1 MALDQSLRFLGHTR
15 RVLMIA
21 AHPDDEDTELL
32 TVLARG
38 LGAETAYLALT
49 RGEGGQNLI
58 GTELGPALGVLRT
71 EELLAARSLDGA
83 RQYFTRAYDF
93 GFSKSLA
100 DTWRF
105 WPADSVLKDVVRVI
119 RRFQPQLIVAV
130 FSGTPRDGHG
140 QHQASGWAAREAF
153 RAAADPSRFP
163 ELASEGLSQWKTLK
177 LYQSARFDSDTGVA
191 TLDGGALDRAVG
203 QSFLQIA
210 MRGRSLHRSQD
221 MGVAQRMGPSTVRVR
236 LVEDLTGAGP
246 ALFAGVDTSLA
257 AALGAGAPAPAREEA
272 GRIEALLRGVTPW
285 ATGGLPA
292 AAAAF
297 RALLGAG
304 TGLRAADDQMAR
316 LDAAWIMASGVVCD
330 ATTRLE
336 RVVPGS
342 PADLTLSCWNTGS
355 DPVTV
360 SARVAVLGRDAG
372 SVPGRRI
379 EPGRAVTDT
388 MSIMIP
394 EPAMPTQPYY
404 LRRPLAG
411 AFYAWPDDE
420 PTVWS
425 DAAEP
430 GPVSARF
437 EFGNGVS
444 QIRQVVYRSVD
455 QALGEVR
462 RPVFVVPRVDVHVA
476 PASGLWPTARAA
488 PHEFAVTLRHH
499 AADTTS
505 GIVTME
511 VPAGW
516 PAPAPQPFTLR
527 GPNADVTLRFAV
539 RAGASA
545 GRERFTLSAVA
556 RDTAG
561 HQYTSGTDR
570 VEYPHIRPRQLV
582 TASNMTATIA
592 DIRLPPDGAIAYV
605 RGAADRIPEALAAL
619 GVKLTLIAADSLV
632 GPALARFRTVV
643 IGPRAWETEPALSE
657 QNDRLVAWVR
667 DGGTLIVQ
675 YQQLQYLRGGY
686 APFDLSLA
694 ETPGGPVPQRVAAPR
709 VAEEDARVAVLE
721 PAHPVFRTP
730 NPISAGDWEGWV
742 QERGLYFPRSWG
754 AEWTPLVEMS
764 DAGEPAQRGALLV
777 ARYGRGTYVYTG
789 LSFFRQL
796 PAAVP
801 GAARLFLN
809 LLALGRQGG

>member
-1 MALDQSLRFLGHTR
+1 
-15 RVLMIA
+15 MIA

-38 LGAETAYLALT
+38 MGAETAYLALT

-58 GTELGPALGVLRT
+58 GNELGPALGVLRT
-71 EELLAARSLDGA
+71 EELLAARALDGA

-93 GFSKSLA
+93 GFSKSIA

-105 WPADSVLKDVVRVI
+105 WPADSVLKDVVRVV

-163 ELASEGLSQWKTLK
+163 ELASEGLSPWKTLK

-191 TLDGGALDRAVG
+191 MLDGGKLDRAVG

-221 MGVAQRMGPSTVRVR
+221 MGVPQRMGPSTVRVR

-246 ALFAGVDTSLA
+246 ELFAGVDTSLA

-272 GRIEALLRGVTPW
+272 GRIEAMLRGVTPW
-285 ATGGLPA
+285 ATGNLPA
-292 AAAAF
+292 AGAAF
-297 RALLGAG
+297 RALIGAG
-304 TGLRAADDQMAR
+304 TGRRAAEDQMAR
-316 LDAAWIMASGVVCD
+316 LDAATIMASGVVCD
-330 ATTRLE
+330 ATTGIE
-336 RVVPGS
+336 RVVPGTR
-342 PADLTLSCWNTGS
+342 AGVTLSCWNTGGE
-355 DPVTV
+355 PVSV

-372 SVPGRRI
+372 SVPARRI
-379 EPGRAVTDT
+379 EPGRVMSDT
-388 MSIMIP
+388 ISIAIP
-394 EPAMPTQPYY
+394 EQAMPTQPYY
-404 LRRPLAG
+404 LRFPLAG
-411 AFYAWPDDE
+411 ALYTWPVDELMAWSE
-420 PTVWS
+420 PR
-425 DAAEP
+425 EP
-430 GPVSARF
+430 GPISARF
-437 EFGNGVS
+437 DLGNGIF
-444 QIRQVVYRSVD
+444 QAREVVYRTVD

-462 RPVFVVPRVDVHVA
+462 RPVFLAPRVDVHA
-476 PASGLWPTARAA
+476 TPSSGLWPAQRTAA
-488 PHEFAVTLRHH
+488 HEFTVTLRHH
-499 AADTTS
+499 AGDTTA
-505 GIVTME
+505 GMVTLE

-516 PAPAPQPFTLR
+516 PAPAPQPYSLR
-527 GPNADVTLRFAV
+527 GPKADAVLRFAV
-539 RAGASA
+539 RPAAGA
-545 GRERFTLSAVA
+545 GRERFSLLAVA
-556 RDTAG
+556 RDG
-561 HQYTSGTDR
+561 VGRQYTWGTDR

-582 TASNMTATIA
+582 SASTMTAVIA

-675 YQQLQYLRGGY
+675 YQQFQYLHGGY

-694 ETPGGPVPQRVAAPR
+694 ETPGAPVPQRVAAPR
-709 VAEEDARVAVLE
+709 VAEEDARVTVLE
-721 PAHPVFRTP
+721 PLHAALRAP
-730 NPISAGDWEGWV
+730 NLIGARDWEGWV

-754 AEWTPLVEMS
+754 PEWTSLVEMA
-764 DAGEPAQRGALLV
+764 DTGEPAQRGALLV
-777 ARYGRGTYVYTG
+777 ARCGRGTYVYTG